1 MRIVHVSDC
10 FAPRVGGIETQVGD
24 LAAHQVAAGHEVHVL
39 TATAEGDGAAPPPL
53 APGGAP
59 VHTAWGERE
68 ELASGVV
75 VHRITSRVTR
85 GLPVTVNGS
94 SRIATAL
101 RELRPD
107 VVHVQAGMVSPFAY
121 QGASVA
127 RRLRLPLAITW
138 HCMLDGIRTPLHWG
152 ARATGWNAGTAALS
166 AVSEV
171 AASRVRA
178 VFGDGAHEVGI
189 LPNGIEVA
197 TWAPP
202 AGSHEITGA
211 AQSSEGGLPLRV
223 VSTQRVAPRKRTG
236 VIVDVAEEVSRR
248 LGPDAVHFTIAGGG
262 PELADT
268 RHQVE
273 RRGLSGQVDL
283 LGRVPREDLPALYRE
298 RDVFLS
304 PSRLEAFGIAALEG
318 RTAGLAVVAL
328 EGTGIT
334 TFVRHGE
341 EGLIAADDHGLAEAI
356 VQLAQDRALLGRIRE
371 HNASVPPRTD
381 WADVVAAAAGEYERA
396 AHVAAR
402 TR

>member
-53 APGGAP
+53 APGGSP

-68 ELASGVV
+68 VLATGVV

-94 SRIATAL
+94 SRIAHAL
-101 RELRPD
+101 RDLRPD
-107 VVHVQAGMVSPFAY
+107 VVHVQAGMVSPFAF

-178 VFGDGAHEVGI
+178 VFGDGVHEVGI

-202 AGSHEITGA
+202 EGSVGMA
-211 AQSSEGGLPLRV
+211 SQNDASAPLRV

-236 VIVDVAEEVSRR
+236 VIVDVAEQVGRR

-262 PELADT
+262 LELADT

-273 RRGLSGQVDL
+273 RRGLGGQVEL
-283 LGRVPREDLPALYRE
+283 LGRVPREELPTLYRE

-341 EGLIAADDHGLAEAI
+341 EGLIAADDDGLAEAI
-356 VQLAQDRALLGRIRE
+356 VQLAQDRALLGRIRA
-371 HNASVPPRTD
+371 HNAAVPPRTD